1 MEGWSDDDDDDDIHG
16 TSEINPVIYG
26 ELENIKKL
34 VESYIVRRQSVE
46 KCLYIKRYS
55 QSFITSRFCNL

>member
-1 MEGWSDDDDDDDIHG
+1 VWGRVVYFESDIHG

-34 VESYIVRRQSVE
+34 VESDIVSLLPASE
-46 KCLYIKRYS
+46 CTECIK
-55 QSFITSRFCNL
+55 

>member
-1 MEGWSDDDDDDDIHG
+1 MCLCIKRERVRVDDDDDDIHG

-34 VESYIVRRQSVE
+34 VESYIAFVA
-46 KCLYIKRYS
+46 
-55 QSFITSRFCNL
+55 